1 MRNLDFIVCVWYGK
15 PQNCCSRFYL
25 GPWNT
30 KSTNIV
36 VTCYIF
42 WCNKIKL
49 NMTESKWW
57 VRLSVVILAAP
68 SYLVV
73 SVTATAS
80 LSYRGRL
87 RSAIATTQ
95 IWRALLRLWASAASP
110 LGERCF
116 AFAGPAACNSLP
128 SSVQE
133 LTDTTAFKHQ
143 LKTVLFQRC
152 YSSSPSF
159 N

>member
-1 MRNLDFIVCVWYGK
+1 MRSHKRVMRNLDFIVCVWYGK

-87 RSAIATTQ
+87 RSASSHDSNLASAASPLGERCFAFG
-95 IWRALLRLWASAASP
+95 RALLRLWASAASP
-110 LGERCF
+110 LLARQ
-116 AFAGPAACNSLP
+116 L
-128 SSVQE
+128 V
-133 LTDTTAFKHQ
+133 TAFHHQ
-143 LKTVLFQRC
+143 FK
-152 YSSSPSF
+152 